1 MKRVLCAV
9 TILSMTVMP
18 LGVSGQGKKNR
29 DNVVAEM
36 MQKKLKSAQLVL
48 EGVAIADHKKIERGA
63 EDLIQLAKTTT
74 WQLIRSP
81 RYEMQSNDFIRAAE
95 NLVQK
100 ARDKNVDGAALAYVE
115 MTLTCVR
122 CHQYVRDLRD
132 VRLQNADVP

>member
-1 MKRVLCAV
+1 MKRVLLAV
-9 TILSMTVMP
+9 TILSMALTP
-18 LGVSGQGKKNR
+18 LGVSGQGKKQR

-48 EGVAIADHKKIERGA
+48 EGVAIADHKKITQGA

-74 WQLIRSP
+74 WQLVRSP
-81 RYEMQSNDFIRAAE
+81 RYEMHSNDFIRAAE

-132 VRLQNADVP
+132 VRSQNADAQ